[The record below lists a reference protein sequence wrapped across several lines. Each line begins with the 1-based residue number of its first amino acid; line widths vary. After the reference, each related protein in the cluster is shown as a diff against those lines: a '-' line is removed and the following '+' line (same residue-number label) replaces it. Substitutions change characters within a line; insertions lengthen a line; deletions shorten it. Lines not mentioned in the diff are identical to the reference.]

1 MLKATDLRERTL
13 TDLHELEKTLKND
26 VFQNRF
32 KNFTNRLDDTSSI
45 KKAKKDLARVK
56 TILTERAKALTPV
69 ESAAKA
75 EKVEAPAAPVAAEVA
90 STKEAAPKA
99 PAKAKK
105 ATAPKAEAK
114 AATTEAAPAKKTA
127 TKTKTAKKSEAE

>member
-13 TDLHELEKTLKND
+13 EDLRELEKTLTHD

-56 TILTERAKALTPV
+56 TILTERAKGLTPV
-69 ESAAKA
+69 KAAAKA
-75 EKVEAPAAPVAAEVA
+75 APIAADP
-90 STKEAAPKA
+90 TTTDDAPK
-99 PAKAKK
+99 AKAKK
-105 ATAPKAEAK
+105 AAAPKAAAK
-114 AATTEAAPAKKTA
+114 SAEGSVPAAKKSAGTA
-127 TKTKTAKKSEAE
+127 KKTAKKSEAK